1 MLKCSYVE
9 TAVKSGDLDFAI
21 KSAISH
27 SENMLNVGLIN
38 LNTSLL
44 SDYKGNKF
52 LDVLRNNFGL
62 IIAF

>member
-52 LDVLRNNFGL
+52 LC
-62 IIAF
+62 